1 MSDVVLVDTEDD
13 EESNSAARLV
23 VNLSS
28 SYFYVRMQSIKKT
41 VEFYQRAGVEGDI
54 KPGFCRRLERLI
66 MTAFID
72 GHYTEK
78 AYRTALLDAF
88 SVALTADGLPI
99 DLKILA
105 AEHLKETSSRLLL
118 ASAKVSTIELCL
130 ALLKVCDSASDL
142 PIWAISCIQTMGE
155 VLDTLDSTNS
165 GKNEKIMAICTRK
178 IGLLLRSNEKLLDH
192 AINCWT
198 EAGHIGSLSHLH
210 LFFST
215 LRITPPFAGVSKR
228 PKRITIATY
237 ESTLRKLSKSVTLLI
252 NSKIINSKQS
262 LTATNLRQ
270 LNRFLKSLSTTE
282 WNDSKSTEEC
292 DTSVGAEGGGLEAAT
307 LRAMKKSPE
316 GSSSIIAAILSN
328 VDVDLSNFIKSGGAI
343 AALRISK
350 SPNVDVRECGS
361 RIVRNMALKCHDSS
375 AFESMVRLFIEALLG
390 KGPAALVQSYQ
401 RLSVLLALR
410 DCSEGSHLTSMGRS
424 FISDLAGQAVV
435 PALIIAI
442 EKESDENNMN
452 VASEVLGGWIGLMT
466 TLTSPPTLIESI
478 KTGMGRSK
486 GHCVTLLAALIS
498 SLRRNIEL
506 SADMLPLV
514 PALVNVVKEASK
526 KPSNQ
531 AHYDAVLAFR
541 LLLEISV
548 SSSVAVAA
556 IEAAKLGSCVA
567 PSSSSFLYSKSLL
580 QNMNL
585 VPASASA
592 SLKGTRQ
599 QQAAVPDGTRRLN
612 SLIADSLSATMLLVS
627 LHHSSM
633 LVGTSVNGEVASDS
647 PVSIVLSCLL
657 HPDREVRAGTY
668 KRLRRVFSNST
679 VADEKTSSLY
689 PSALKLL
696 KAFLSSLSCWS
707 DQLEIASTSPLRSA
721 PEATDEDPVFSSSAA
736 GARIRIGVP
745 PLSRMAEVLLVLV
758 SYWHASTG
766 KNQSRVADAEKHTPS
781 AQVVA
786 MMLLACAHPLVCES
800 RTAASMMWC
809 RLTSSLDGGG
819 GGGGGELLEAEE
831 FRTAIC
837 KKVVSAAMSSSAR
850 LTRQSAHTA
859 LFILSTSAGKSG
871 SACVLYKVLPSLKEK
886 LLGCGISA
894 VSDEEIDKYLNPL
907 AAIAAESAAAA
918 DVSVAEIRITNAD
931 RKKDSGRSRRTGAF
945 GSDFVEDE
953 DWAEKVK
960 KEKAQKVA
968 LAKNAEQTGGT
979 SAKLKELEEM
989 QVRVKSV
996 VDAATFALEA
1006 YHSITCFAV
1015 QEEKSADKQQSESS
1029 SPDEKLRAVTR
1040 SSTSSMLPVLI
1051 PLMRCALVSENAF
1064 LCVLGQCRAIEG
1076 ELQVMGTR
1084 DLADCLRIS
1093 ATVSLRPLSRKVTQE
1108 GIYREMLGLSAPLQ
1122 RLLRT
1127 LQTYLSRMQST
1138 AQQHHRT
1145 PRHQVLLPSTVHL
1158 LFPVLKGLLS
1168 MPILPVG
1175 CDFAFMVLDS

>member
-28 SYFYVRMQSIKKT
+28 SYFYVRMQSVKKT

-72 GHYTEK
+72 GHYSEK

-88 SVALTADGLPI
+88 TVALTADGLPI

-105 AEHLKETSSRLLL
+105 ADHLKETSSRLLL

-130 ALLKVCDSASDL
+130 TLLQVCDSAFDL
-142 PIWAISCIQTMGE
+142 PIWAISCTQTMGE

-178 IGLLLRSNEKLLDH
+178 IGSLLRSNVKLLDH

-210 LFFST
+210 LYFSM

-237 ESTLRKLSKSVTLLI
+237 ESTLRKLSKSVTFLI

-328 VDVDLSNFIKSGGAI
+328 VDVDLSNFIKSGGAV

-350 SPNVDVRECGS
+350 SPNLEVRECGS

-375 AFESMVRLFIEALLG
+375 AFELMVRLFIEALLG

-401 RLSVLLALR
+401 RLSVLQALR

-435 PALIIAI
+435 PALITAI

-466 TLTSPPTLIESI
+466 TLTSPPTLMESI

-486 GHCVTLLAALIS
+486 GHCVTLLATLIS

-506 SADMLPLV
+506 STDMLPLV

-531 AHYDAVLAFR
+531 AHIDAVLAFR

-556 IEAAKLGSCVA
+556 IEAAKLGSCLA

-580 QNMNL
+580 QNTNL
-585 VPASASA
+585 VSASA
-592 SLKGTRQ
+592 STSVKGTRQ

-612 SLIADSLSATMLLVS
+612 SLIADSMSATVLLVS
-627 LHHSSM
+627 LHHTSM

-657 HPDREVRAGTY
+657 HPDREVRAGTS

-679 VADEKTSSLY
+679 VADEKASSLY
-689 PSALKLL
+689 PSALKML

-721 PEATDEDPVFSSSAA
+721 AEATDEDPIFSSSAA
-736 GARIRIGVP
+736 GARIRLGVP
-745 PLSRMAEVLLVLV
+745 PLSRMSEVLLALV

-766 KNQSRVADAEKHTPS
+766 KNQSTVAVAEKHTPS

-800 RTAASMMWC
+800 RTCASMMWS
-809 RLTSSLDGGG
+809 RLTSSLEGGE
-819 GGGGGELLEAEE
+819 GELLESDE

-859 LFILSTSAGKSG
+859 LFILSTSAGKAG
-871 SACVLYKVLPSLKEK
+871 SACVLQKVLPSLKEK

-894 VSDEEIDKYLNPL
+894 VSDDEIDRYLNPL

-968 LAKNAEQTGGT
+968 LAKNAEQSGGT

-996 VDAATFALEA
+996 VDSATFALEA

-1015 QEEKSADKQQSESS
+1015 PEEKSAEKQQSESNS
-1029 SPDEKLRAVTR
+1029 SDEKLRAVTR

-1127 LQTYLSRMQST
+1127 LQTYLSRMQSA
-1138 AQQHHRT
+1138 AQQQHRT

-1168 MPILPVG
+1168 MPILLVG